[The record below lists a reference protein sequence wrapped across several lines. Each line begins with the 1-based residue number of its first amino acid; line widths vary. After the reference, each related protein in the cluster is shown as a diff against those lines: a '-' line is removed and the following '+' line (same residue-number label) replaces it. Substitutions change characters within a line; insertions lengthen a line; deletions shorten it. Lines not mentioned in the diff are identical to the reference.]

1 MTGRQIV
8 REHAIA
14 VVLVLSLALLSAQL
28 SVQLRAETLPGT
40 LVAELGALR
49 GYPRYPEFQN
59 RVLSPLMQLALREM
73 FPANVS
79 DKSVWFALRVL
90 QAAVSYL
97 VLYWVVFR
105 VTGGRLRAL
114 AAAALVCFAYAWTP
128 LSHPWEYTSD
138 FLDILFMSLF
148 IGLALAERS
157 ILLTFVVIVA
167 ATNRESAGFAG
178 VIWLALA
185 TVRYGPWP
193 EEWRR
198 FAWGVFYM
206 ALAAAV
212 VVALRVWLS
221 ADYKPRQNVGLWG
234 AVLEWRWILHPDGA
248 FPLLIAMAV
257 SYLALMRS
265 LPRPWTPDQVG
276 LCLAAAVILVLC
288 FIFGIFGEL
297 RVFLPVCVLLSF
309 AAVIGANGR
318 SDQEW
323 LRSLAR

>member
-234 AVLEWRWILHPDGA
+234 AVLEWRWIFHPDGA
-248 FPLLIAMAV
+248 FPLLIAMAA
-257 SYLALMRS
+257 SFLALMRS

>member
-234 AVLEWRWILHPDGA
+234 AVLEWRWIFHPDGA
-248 FPLLIAMAV
+248 FPLLINCATV
-257 SYLALMRS
+257 GTPPRLALWRQCRS
-265 LPRPWTPDQVG
+265 ALDDFMPRR
-276 LCLAAAVILVLC
+276 AA
-288 FIFGIFGEL
+288 FG
-297 RVFLPVCVLLSF
+297 
-309 AAVIGANGR
+309 
-318 SDQEW
+318 
-323 LRSLAR
+323 